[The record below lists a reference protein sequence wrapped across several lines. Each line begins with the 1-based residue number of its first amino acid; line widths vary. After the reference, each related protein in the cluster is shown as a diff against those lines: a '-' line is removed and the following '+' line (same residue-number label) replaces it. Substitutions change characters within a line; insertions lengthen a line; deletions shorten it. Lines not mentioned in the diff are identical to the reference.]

1 VRIRKQRNAED
12 AEDAEDAE
20 EKKRADGEEERLR
33 GVASTRLAFR

>member
-1 VRIRKQRNAED
+1 VRIRKQRN